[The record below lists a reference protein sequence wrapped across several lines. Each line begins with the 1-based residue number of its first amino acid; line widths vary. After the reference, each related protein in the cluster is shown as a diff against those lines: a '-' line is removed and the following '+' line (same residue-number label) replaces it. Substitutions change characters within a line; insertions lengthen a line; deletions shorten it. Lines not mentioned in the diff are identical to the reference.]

1 MRGLPRWNVDLSL
14 SRKFR
19 LTERWSTTFSA
30 QLFNAFNV
38 VQFADPTVNLQSPQT
53 FGVLGSQLNTPRI
66 VQLGL
71 HVDF

>member
-1 MRGLPRWNVDLSL
+1 MDLAL

-19 LTERWSTTFSA
+19 FTERWSTTFSA

-38 VQFADPTVNLQSPQT
+38 VQFADPSVSLQSPQT
-53 FGVLGSQLNTPRI
+53 FGVLTAQLNAPRI
-66 VQLGL
+66 MQLGL